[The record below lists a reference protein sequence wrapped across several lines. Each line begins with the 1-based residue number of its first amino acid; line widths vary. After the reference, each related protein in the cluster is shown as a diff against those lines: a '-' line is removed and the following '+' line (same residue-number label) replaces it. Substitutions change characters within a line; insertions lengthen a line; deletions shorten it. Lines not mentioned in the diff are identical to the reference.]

1 MAPRRSWSVGAA
13 RRIRL
18 LRIDVAV
25 ARKGIGAPTAGVPR
39 RQRAGRGPRRADG
52 EAAHR
57 WGVGDEPVLPAV
69 PGAVRDPRRRA
80 ASGRAAEEIAAR
92 HLAARGFAILDRNV
106 RRRGSEL
113 DIVAR
118 DGGEIVFVE
127 VRSRRRGSLFDPA
140 ATVGP
145 RKRRALRRAA
155 VRWLA
160 ENGLGDAF
168 CRFDL
173 VAVSVAA
180 DGYRLRH
187 LRGVFVAEDGA

>member
-1 MAPRRSWSVGAA
+1 MRAPAIVGLETGNT
-13 RRIRL
+13 R
-18 LRIDVAV
+18 LRIGVAV
-25 ARKGIGAPTAGVPR
+25 VAQNLAASAAGVPR
-39 RQRAGRGPRRADG
+39 RQRAGRVPRSADG
-52 EAAHR
+52 EAPHPWR
-57 WGVGDEPVLPAV
+57 VGDEPVLPAA
-69 PGAVRDPRRRA
+69 PGAARDPRRRA

-92 HLAARGFAILDRNV
+92 HLAARGFAILARNV

-127 VRSRRRGSLFDPA
+127 VRSRRRGSRFDPA

-160 ENGLGDAF
+160 ENNLGDAF

-173 VAVSVAA
+173 VAVSVAP

-187 LRGVFVAEDGA
+187 LRGVFVDEDGA

>member
-1 MAPRRSWSVGAA
+1 
-13 RRIRL
+13 
-18 LRIDVAV
+18 
-25 ARKGIGAPTAGVPR
+25 
-39 RQRAGRGPRRADG
+39 
-52 EAAHR
+52 
-57 WGVGDEPVLPAV
+57 VGDEPVLPAA